1 MLKTLWD
8 KIRNFLIRIAR
19 KAVRDR
25 LLSPSWFN
33 YKWVEKETI
42 HEYMDRTEHSKKK
55 YDYESIH
62 EKKKINN
69 PLPRNIER
77 RSELPDD
84 PGWWGYSFWDVP
96 ARTSG
101 ETFTATLPDCCV
113 VPCINPDDN
122 QFWVTILNQDE
133 RSLEMDQITL
143 RPWNLDLLRSK
154 KPLEETEEATWFLE
168 RVFRNHSHWITSHL
182 PKLILLK
189 DRDQL
194 ENVIFPP
201 PELRTPVIES
211 SFEILNI
218 DPDNYRTFDYTR
230 PLKVKKLTVIE
241 TDRFRPELLRSV
253 RDTVCT
259 AQEIPHR
266 RLYISRAK
274 AKRRL
279 LINEDEIWPLLKQLG
294 FEKIFM
300 EDLSFRDQITTM
312 QQAEIVVAPHGA
324 AITNVIFCSPGTHV
338 VEIAD
343 LSFPNP
349 NFYALCAAMDHHYW
363 ILNAKSVGDM
373 HPLEKDLLIEPRKV
387 QSAVQKILQ

>member
-1 MLKTLWD
+1 MLKTLGK
-8 KIRNFLIRIAR
+8 KIREFWDRITR
-19 KAVRDR
+19 KAVRDW
-25 LLSPSWFN
+25 LLSPSWFG
-33 YKWVEKETI
+33 YKWVEKETV
-42 HEYMDRTEHSKKK
+42 HDYLGRTKHVKKDK
-55 YDYESIH
+55 VYETVH
-62 EKKKINN
+62 KTETVKN
-69 PLPRNIER
+69 PLPRNIEK

-84 PGWWGYSFWDVP
+84 RGWWGYSFWDVP

-101 ETFTATLPDCCV
+101 ETFMATLPDCCV

-122 QFWVTILNQDE
+122 QFWVTILNKDE

-143 RPWNLDLLRSK
+143 RPWNMELLRSA
-154 KPLEETEEATWFLE
+154 KPAVEIEKATWFLE

-189 DRDQL
+189 ERDQL

-201 PELRTPVIES
+201 PELRTTVIES

-218 DPDNYRTFDYTR
+218 DPDKYRTFDHTR
-230 PLKVKKLTVIE
+230 PLKVKELTVVE
-241 TDRFRPELLRSV
+241 KDRFRPELLQSV
-253 RDTVCT
+253 RNTFCAT
-259 AQEIPHR
+259 PGTPHR

-279 LINEDEIWPLLKQLG
+279 LINEDEIWPLLEKLG

-300 EDLSFRDQITTM
+300 EDLSFPDQITAM

-343 LSFPNP
+343 LNFPNP
-349 NFYALCAAMDHHYW
+349 NFYALCSAMGHHYW
-363 ILNAKSVGDM
+363 ILNAESVGDM
-373 HPLEKDLLIEPRKV
+373 HPLEKDLKIDPKEV
-387 QSAVQKILQ
+387 QSAVQKIIQ